1 MKKIDKKKWKEGNDK
16 NNTMAVMSIINPPS
30 INKYIDMYKKRKG
43 LVHQPTQF
51 CIYRE

>member
-1 MKKIDKKKWKEGNDK
+1 MKKNEKKKWKEGNDK

-43 LVHQPTQF
+43 LVHQTNP
-51 CIYRE
+51 ILYI